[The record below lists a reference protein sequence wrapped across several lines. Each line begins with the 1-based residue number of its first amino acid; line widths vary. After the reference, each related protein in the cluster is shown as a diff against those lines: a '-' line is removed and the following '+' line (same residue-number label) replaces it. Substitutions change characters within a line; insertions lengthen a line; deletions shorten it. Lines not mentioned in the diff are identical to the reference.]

1 MISSIIIQNISIFH
15 ISQFLLLYS
24 PILFTSFFYIYIF
37 YISIKYSFQ
46 KTKFTFK
53 ILSLEKIKIFISIYP
68 FEKSIFPVPGEKIVA
83 KVKPRNNIRWYFELV
98 RHQYHLI
105 SQAQDLER
113 IYHSQIQK
121 SVWSSLLYRAPILG
135 EKKNPC
141 STLSPWNIPSPFLEF
156 HLFIYREQ
164 TVNTNENS
172 IHKVL
177 LV

>member
-24 PILFTSFFYIYIF
+24 PILLFLYIYFF

-141 STLSPWNIPSPFLEF
+141 STLSPWNIPSPFLALEF

>member
-24 PILFTSFFYIYIF
+24 PILLFLYIYFF

-83 KVKPRNNIRWYFELV
+83 KVKPRNNIR
-98 RHQYHLI
+98 
-105 SQAQDLER
+105 
-113 IYHSQIQK
+113 
-121 SVWSSLLYRAPILG
+121 
-135 EKKNPC
+135 
-141 STLSPWNIPSPFLEF
+141 
-156 HLFIYREQ
+156 
-164 TVNTNENS
+164 
-172 IHKVL
+172 
-177 LV
+177 

>member
-83 KVKPRNNIRWYFELV
+83 KVKPRNNIR
-98 RHQYHLI
+98 
-105 SQAQDLER
+105 
-113 IYHSQIQK
+113 
-121 SVWSSLLYRAPILG
+121 
-135 EKKNPC
+135 
-141 STLSPWNIPSPFLEF
+141 
-156 HLFIYREQ
+156 
-164 TVNTNENS
+164 
-172 IHKVL
+172 
-177 LV
+177 